1 MKKEMIG
8 IAGILTACALIVMA
22 TMLIDIRQYGDGKVR
37 LGQVLEVNL
46 RHNAIQLEKHGREEQ
61 FLTDHDWTGD
71 EVLKLGCKKKDR
83 LGTVGY
89 YTAPDG
95 TPFSVEDT
103 DEWGLWFRLHRLK
116 GISLKQLGLG
126 SSAAP
131 AEKDRPSQ
139 P

>member
-1 MKKEMIG
+1 MKKAFLW
-8 IAGILTACALIVMA
+8 IAGILAACALIA
-22 TMLIDIRQYGDGKVR
+22 TATILIDIRQYGNGKVR
-37 LGQVLEVNL
+37 LWQVLAVNL
-46 RHNAIQLEKHGREEQ
+46 RHNTVRLEGHGREEL

-95 TPFSVEDT
+95 TPFSVSD
-103 DEWGLWFRLHRLK
+103 DEWCFWFRLHRIK

-126 SSAAP
+126 S
-131 AEKDRPSQ
+131 
-139 P
+139 